1 MERQRTMRI
10 QDALWNAGC
19 SGRVAKADSVV
30 LAGFD
35 RRKRFLL
42 ALQQRF
48 VVVVSVMHGLSRNR
62 NYNDAF
68 RLEIGGHLLPER
80 QEDVI
85 DNHETVARV
94 ICDAADLR
102 RMQP

>member
-68 RLEIGGHLLPER
+68 RLEIGGPR
-80 QEDVI
+80 SP
-85 DNHETVARV
+85 NG
-94 ICDAADLR
+94 R
-102 RMQP
+102 RMSSTNPKRSRAGFAIRPV